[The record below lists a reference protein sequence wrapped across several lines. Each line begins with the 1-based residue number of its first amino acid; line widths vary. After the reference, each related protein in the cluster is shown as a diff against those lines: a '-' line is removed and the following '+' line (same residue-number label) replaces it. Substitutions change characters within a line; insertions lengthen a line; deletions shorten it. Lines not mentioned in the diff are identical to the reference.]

1 MPEVL
6 LVDDDPRLRE
16 MARFILARA
25 GYTVREATNGVEALE
40 ACARSL
46 PDLVVLD
53 VLMPEL
59 DGHSVCR
66 ALRAQSESGRVP
78 ILFLSTRGEAFDRV
92 VGLDLGADD
101 YLPKP
106 FLPSELVSRA
116 KAILRRSAPDE
127 RSATLAHGPVK
138 LDPAA
143 FRVTVHANP
152 VDLTVTEFRI
162 LQALLRQPGQ
172 LVTRESMVKQAYGGA
187 HHISPRTLDSH
198 IRGVRQKLRDAGLD
212 AGGAGGANADPS
224 LGAGAEAGIETL
236 VGLGWRWA

>member
-1 MPEVL
+1 MASLL

-16 MARFILARA
+16 MARFTLARA
-25 GYTVREATNGVEALE
+25 GFTVREATNGLEALE
-40 ACARSL
+40 ACARSM

-66 ALRAQSESGRVP
+66 ALRGSSDAASRTVP

-92 VGLDLGADD
+92 TGLDLGADD

-106 FLPSELVSRA
+106 FLPSELVSRVRA
-116 KAILRRSAPDE
+116 VLRRSAPEEAVGPLTAGNVVLDVASF
-127 RSATLAHGPVK
+127 RATVGG
-138 LDPAA
+138 
-143 FRVTVHANP
+143 RP

-162 LQALLRQPGQ
+162 LQCLLKSKGQ
-172 LVTRESMVKQAYGGA
+172 LVAREAMVRSAYGGS

-198 IRGVRQKLRDAGLD
+198 MRGVRQKLRDAGLD
-212 AGGAGGANADPS
+212 EGS
-224 LGAGAEAGIETL
+224 GIETV
-236 VGLGWRWA
+236 VGLGWRWI

>member
-1 MPEVL
+1 MQELL

-16 MARFILARA
+16 MARFTLARA
-25 GYTVREATNGVEALE
+25 GFTVREASNGVEALD
-40 ACARSL
+40 ACARSM
-46 PDLVVLD
+46 PDLIVLD

-66 ALRAQSESGRVP
+66 ALRAQPTTVP

-92 VGLDLGADD
+92 AGLDLGADD

-106 FLPSELVSRA
+106 FLPSELVSRVRA
-116 KAILRRSAPDE
+116 VLRRAAPPPSDGVI
-127 RSATLAHGPVK
+127 THGPVT

-143 FRVTVHANP
+143 FRVTAHGRT

-162 LQALLRQPGQ
+162 LQALLRHPGQ
-172 LVTRESMVKQAYGGA
+172 MVSRETMVKQAYGGS

-198 IRGVRQKLRDAGLD
+198 IRGVRQKLRDAGL
-212 AGGAGGANADPS
+212 ADRESPEP
-224 LGAGAEAGIETL
+224 GDVAAEGIETL
-236 VGLGWRWA
+236 VGLGWRWS

>member
-1 MPEVL
+1 MAELL

-16 MARFILARA
+16 MARFSLARA
-25 GYTVREATNGVEALE
+25 GFTVREACNGLEALE
-40 ACARSL
+40 ACARSM

-66 ALRAQSESGRVP
+66 ALRSSSDARSRSVP

-92 VGLDLGADD
+92 TGLDLGADD

-106 FLPSELVSRA
+106 FLPSELVSRVRA
-116 KAILRRSAPDE
+116 VLRRS
-127 RSATLAHGPVK
+127 GPEEAAGPLTAGAVV
-138 LDPAA
+138 LDTGS
-143 FRVTVHANP
+143 FRVTVAGRH
-152 VDLTVTEFRI
+152 VELTVTEFRI
-162 LQALLRQPGQ
+162 LQSLLKSPGQ
-172 LVTRESMVKQAYGGA
+172 LVARDAMVRAAYGGS

-212 AGGAGGANADPS
+212 EP
-224 LGAGAEAGIETL
+224 AGIETV
-236 VGLGWRWA
+236 VGLGWRWR